1 MKSAFK
7 QIIQLFIGM
16 VVNAIL
22 SAIVVKIADKIHD
35 KYFTKHL
42 CVLCGGTGKRL
53 SNGKY
58 IVCECRSKRRFL

>member
-22 SAIVVKIADKIHD
+22 SVIVVKIADKIHD
-35 KYFTKHL
+35 KYFVKHL

-53 SNGKY
+53 SNGNS
-58 IVCECRSKRRFL
+58 IVCECRSKR